1 MAAEDG
7 VTEAPEAHAAA
18 ADAPEMEEDEGE
30 RAADGEGLGN
40 ALPVARVK
48 RIMRKNPD
56 KKKNF
61 SKDTV
66 LAVSMATVSSLRP
79 RWALHRGHPGASKG
93 RAPCARPVRAHD
105 S

>member
-7 VTEAPEAHAAA
+7 AAEAPEAQAAT
-18 ADAPEMEEDEGE
+18 ADATEMEEDEGE

-66 LAVSMATVSSLRP
+66 LAVSMATVASLRLRP
-79 RWALHRGHPGASKG
+79 RAG
-93 RAPCARPVRAHD
+93 RCTAVQQGMPRPRARVRDA
-105 S
+105 